1 MIFRVVSAPFFDTF
15 FDTFLDRCRS
25 HFWTLCA
32 PFSDV
37 CSALFSHC
45 FSGYVFGGFWSPAVS
60 KMGAQRGSR
69 IGPKSAQNRA
79 WRRNPIWAH
88 FGPDLGP
95 NLGSFLV
102 IFTYF
107 LVFSRIFTY
116 FSRIFTYF
124 LVFSRI
130 FTYFSRVFTR
140 FHVIARIFTYFLV

>member
-69 IGPKSAQNRA
+69 IGPKISSKSSLA
-79 WRRNPIWAH
+79 PKPH
-88 FGPDLGP
+88 
-95 NLGSFLV
+95 LGSFWIRFGAQFGV
-102 IFTYF
+102 DFGYF
-107 LVFSRIFTY
+107 HVFSRIFTY
-116 FSRIFTYF
+116 FHVFFTYF
-124 LVFSRI
+124 HVFSRI
-130 FTYFSRVFTR
+130 FTHFQVF
-140 FHVIARIFTYFLV
+140 F